1 MCETELFFHRCRLYT
16 DFDYIPRFPDPIS
29 EDIHRY
35 RSIYKFYSISIN
47 ILVLFTIMIIDKN
60 KYDYDYCDL
69 YPGYPKLSNKN
80 KTQAPST
87 NGSQRS
93 TNVAKSGLTLS
104 WQSFLALSCD
114 FRIKSNFHLPRV
126 QQVRVKLIVDFHTDI
141 DFKLGKLRV
150 GGRGMFSDRGDSG

>member
-1 MCETELFFHRCRLYT
+1 
-16 DFDYIPRFPDPIS
+16 
-29 EDIHRY
+29 
-35 RSIYKFYSISIN
+35 
-47 ILVLFTIMIIDKN
+47 MIIDKN

-104 WQSFLALSCD
+104 WHSFLALSCD
-114 FRIKSNFHLPRV
+114 FRTKSNFRLPHV